1 MEHDKRALRG
11 WKEIENFLGLTRK
24 TILARGYPIRKY
36 GRGNTQVYAYRGE
49 LSRHEKGQKEPA
61 AG

>member
-1 MEHDKRALRG
+1 MERDKRALRG

-24 TILARGYPIRKY
+24 TIRARGYPIRKF
-36 GRGNTQVYAYRGE
+36 GADNTQVYAYRDE
-49 LSRHEKGQKEPA
+49 LSGHEKGQKEPP